1 MRCLNCRCLSIKTFC
16 KSCKKILSEHTLS
29 KREFNGFKVYSF
41 YKYSDIK
48 NLIHS
53 KHHLHGVFIYK
64 NLAKLSFT
72 KFAKTFKFD
81 EKILAIPLDDNIK
94 SDYSHTAILA
104 KALNSSEI
112 KPVYNA
118 LRANSDVK
126 YSGKSL
132 KFRLQNKR
140 DFKILKKIN
149 KPVILVDDL
158 ITTGSTMKEAFK
170 VCQKAGINV
179 LFVLTL
185 ADAKE

>member
-1 MRCLNCRCLSIKTFC
+1 M
-16 KSCKKILSEHTLS
+16 
-29 KREFNGFKVYSF
+29 
-41 YKYSDIK
+41 
-48 NLIHS
+48 
-53 KHHLHGVFIYK
+53 
-64 NLAKLSFT
+64 
-72 KFAKTFKFD
+72 
-81 EKILAIPLDDNIK
+81 
-94 SDYSHTAILA
+94 A

-112 KPVYNA
+112 KPIYNA

-170 VCQKAGINV
+170 VCQKAGINA
-179 LFVLTL
+179 LFGLTL